1 MRKKTTAVIALLLV
15 LCTLFGCKFAPNN
28 ETTTTSVIST
38 VTGNISA
45 EKETTTAKATTTTT
59 TTATAA
65 TTAKTTEAKTT
76 KKAAAST
83 AKNNTTKALPCCYIT
98 IECKSILDNTDK
110 LKEGHED
117 YVPSNGIV
125 LKKTKCTFDKGASV
139 WDILQEVCGNNSVKL
154 TTKNTTFG
162 VYVSGINNLDEF
174 DCGKQSGWVYTVNG
188 KSPPVSCSK
197 YTVSDGDTIVFKYI
211 CEYQN

>member
-1 MRKKTTAVIALLLV
+1 MKKKAIVSIALLLV
-15 LCTLFGCKFAPNN
+15 LCTLFGCRIAENT
-28 ETTTTSVIST
+28 ETATTAVIST
-38 VTGNISA
+38 VTSNISA
-45 EKETTTAKATTTTT
+45 EKETATAKATTTTT

-65 TTAKTTEAKTT
+65 TTAKTT

-117 YVPSNGIV
+117 YVPSNGII
-125 LKKTKCTFDKGASV
+125 LKKTKCTFKNGASV
-139 WDILQEVCGNNSVKL
+139 WDILQEVCSNNSVKL

-162 VYVSGINNLDEF
+162 TYVSGINNLDEF